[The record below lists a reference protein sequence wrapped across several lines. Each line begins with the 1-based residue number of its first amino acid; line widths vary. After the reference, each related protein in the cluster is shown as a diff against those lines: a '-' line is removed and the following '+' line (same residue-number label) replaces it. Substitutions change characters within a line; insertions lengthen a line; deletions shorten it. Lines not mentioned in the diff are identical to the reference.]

1 MKRFFASR
9 DFELQTRMPTPPN
22 SEPKQKQANNQKLKP
37 PPAKKEKTASKN
49 NAVPTVPS
57 NSSLGVVSVDPQNF
71 VCAEDIEKDD

>member
-1 MKRFFASR
+1 MRRFFASR

-22 SEPKQKQANNQKLKP
+22 SDSKQKQVNNQKSKP
-37 PPAKKEKTASKN
+37 PPAKKEKNASKN